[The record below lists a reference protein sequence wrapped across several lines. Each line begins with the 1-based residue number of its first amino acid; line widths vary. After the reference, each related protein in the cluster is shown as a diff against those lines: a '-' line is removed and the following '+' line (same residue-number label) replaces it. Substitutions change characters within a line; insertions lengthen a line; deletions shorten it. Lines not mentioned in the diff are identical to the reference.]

1 MGKIDY
7 YFKMRYVLELPVNQG
22 NEEMRATYTDL
33 YDRLDGLPPPV
44 VPHAHYDDEE
54 NLKNIF
60 CFLLVLVLLNTLQL
74 AIPLYFI

>member
-1 MGKIDY
+1 MCVDMIRFQVY
-7 YFKMRYVLELPVNQG
+7 YFKMRYVLELRVNQG
-22 NEEMRATYTDL
+22 NEEMRAAYNDL

-60 CFLLVLVLLNTLQL
+60 
-74 AIPLYFI
+74 